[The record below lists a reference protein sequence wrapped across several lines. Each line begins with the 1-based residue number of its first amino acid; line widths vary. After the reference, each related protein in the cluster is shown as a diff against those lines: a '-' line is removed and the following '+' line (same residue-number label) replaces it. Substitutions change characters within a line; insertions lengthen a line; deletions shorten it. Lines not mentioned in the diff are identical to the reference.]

1 MNITEQRRQEARE
14 REAERETRWM
24 SEMAKND
31 QEHADRKSKSKTWIA
46 TLRKAAPRDYSLW
59 LDGFLAHGGNVTNTY
74 TYDMPPDFFVATK
87 NIKITDLYGS
97 SSIGVI
103 VPEGIEVSY
112 DDKGHNNIY
121 YMNNSFAPDW
131 VPLYTDT

>member
-1 MNITEQRRQEARE
+1 MDITEQRRQKE
-14 REAERETRWM
+14 REMEANAAMDWK
-24 SEMAKND
+24 SAMANND
-31 QEHADRKSKSKTWIA
+31 QENAYLESKSKTWIA
-46 TLRKAAPRDYSLW
+46 TLRKATPRDYSLW

-74 TYDMPPDFFVATK
+74 PYDMPPDFFVATK